1 MWRATSSTVEAH
13 PDWISRTKWNEN
25 KAGKDDN
32 KDAYSGW
39 RKECGSDVAEQ
50 GIGSVHMCG

>member
-1 MWRATSSTVEAH
+1 MEAH

-32 KDAYSGW
+32 KDEYSGW

-50 GIGSVHMCG
+50 DIGSVHMCG